1 MIKNVIASVPAR
13 IWEEN
18 RPPRLKVWEVEL
30 NVASWIRVS
39 GASGDLAL
47 VLVYE
52 DEAGEHTSM
61 VDRTAVD
68 GDGSALMSGLVRT
81 RITGDVARMHV
92 VLQLSDEGMRFNVDE
107 LFVQRR
113 GSAVQKEHKLISNY

>member
-1 MIKNVIASVPAR
+1 MIKKVIASVPAR
-13 IWEEN
+13 IWEEG

-39 GASGDLAL
+39 GANGDLAL
-47 VLVYE
+47 TLVYE
-52 DEAGEHTSM
+52 DETGEHVSL
-61 VDRTAVD
+61 VDRTGVD

-81 RITGDVARMHV
+81 RFTGNVERMHV
-92 VLQLSDEGMRFNVDE
+92 VLQLPNESMRFNVDE

-113 GSAVQKEHKLISNY
+113 GSTTQKEHKLISNY

>member
-1 MIKNVIASVPAR
+1 MIKKVIASVPAR
-13 IWEEN
+13 IWEED

-39 GASGDLAL
+39 GANGDLAL
-47 VLVYE
+47 TLVYE
-52 DEAGEHTSM
+52 DEAGEHISL

-81 RITGDVARMHV
+81 RFTGNVARMHV
-92 VLQLSDEGMRFNVDE
+92 VLQLSSDSMRFNVDE

-113 GSAVQKEHKLISNY
+113 GSTAQKEHKLISNY